1 MFRTASAARRAVLNR
16 RVPRQYPFSTSGRD
30 VPTQAELLDDLSSRG
45 FISQV
50 TKSEQLQNFLR
61 DQSRVVYSGI
71 DPTATSLHVGHI
83 LPMMCLVHFQIRGHQ
98 VISLIGGATS
108 LIGDPSGRSTE
119 RPLMEEALVQDNMM
133 KLTASV
139 QRFFERAHGYAEKR
153 TPLLGTTHP
162 PPRVM
167 NNIDWFRGLGVLE
180 FLRVAGTAARVNT
193 MVARESVQSRL
204 NTQQGISFA
213 EFSYQLLQAYDFLAL
228 YEKAGCTIQVGGSD
242 QWGNIIAG
250 LELIGRANEPQD
262 SAADGRDRAYGITTP
277 LLTTASGA
285 KFGKS
290 AGNAVWLNEQL
301 TSVYDFYQ
309 FFMKTNDEDVGRYL
323 KMFTLL
329 PLEHI
334 EQVLEDHKKRP
345 EERIAQKLLADE
357 VTELVHTAQGV
368 KHATAITKV
377 LFDTDVSTV
386 NAEEVLD
393 ALADDPRLFFIP
405 ADEMYGTTVLKLAVN
420 HNITKSTSAAKSLVS
435 MRGLYLNGRAVEAN
449 AKVHPEDLIDGRL
462 VIVRA
467 GKDKHAVFAIQT

>member
-1 MFRTASAARRAVLNR
+1 MFRTAPVRRVRLNR
-16 RVPRQYPFSTSGRD
+16 RVPRQCLSSTSRRG
-30 VPTQAELLDDLSSRG
+30 VATQAELLDELSSRG
-45 FISQV
+45 FVSQV
-50 TKSEQLQNFLR
+50 TKPEQLQSFLR
-61 DQSRVVYSGI
+61 DRSRVVYSGI

-83 LPMMCLVHFQIRGHQ
+83 LPMMCLVHFHIRGHR
-98 VISLIGGATS
+98 VIPLIGGATA

-119 RPLMEEALVQDNMM
+119 RPLMEEALVQDNMT

-139 QRFFERAHGYAEKR
+139 QRFFERARGYAEKR
-153 TPLLGTTHP
+153 IQSLEATLS

-193 MVARESVQSRL
+193 MVARERQSRL

-262 SAADGRDRAYGITTP
+262 SAADSRDRAYGITTP

-309 FFMKTNDEDVGRYL
+309 FFMRTNDEDVGRYL
-323 KMFTLL
+323 KLFTLL

-357 VTELVHTAQGV
+357 VTELVHTGNGV
-368 KHATAITKV
+368 RHATAITKV
-377 LFDTDVSTV
+377 LFGTDVSTV
-386 NAEEVLD
+386 NAEEVLG
-393 ALADDPRLFFIP
+393 ALADDPRLFPIP

-420 HNITKSTSAAKSLVS
+420 HNITKSANAAKSLVA
-435 MRGLYLNGRAVEAN
+435 MRGLYLNGKPVDAHT
-449 AKVHPEDLIDGRL
+449 KVRPEDLIDGRL

-467 GKDKHAVFAIQT
+467 GKDKHAVFTTPT